1 MPDWQSDVWG
11 FSTPIRQQK
20 EKSLSLANNVPAG
33 CMNRRSLWVSYPPP
47 PSRPCTSTITI
58 QVPNCTHAACC
69 WLVHMTN
76 YFWAYYQKSA
86 LARGSGWGEGE
97 EEEGCTRDSKSAE
110 ALQTKERDK
119 FLPLLTSK
127 KNSFQ
132 LQMAAAWKQPRALQR
147 LPVVVCLLGQRF
159 TVFSFFSLVFG
170 SKECIKGRT

>member
-1 MPDWQSDVWG
+1 MWG
-11 FSTPIRQQK
+11 FGTPIQQQK

-33 CMNRRSLWVSYPPP
+33 CMNRRSLWALYFP
-47 PSRPCTSTITI
+47 PSHPCTSTIAI

-69 WLVHMTN
+69 WSVHMTN

-97 EEEGCTRDSKSAE
+97 RKRGALGIQTKPAE
-110 ALQTKERDK
+110 ALQTKERDT

-132 LQMAAAWKQPRALQR
+132 LKMAAAWKQQRAPQR
-147 LPVVVCLLGQRF
+147 SPGVRTCVCLCVYLDSGLQYFFTYLFLVQRN
-159 TVFSFFSLVFG
+159 V
-170 SKECIKGRT
+170 